1 MASEPLAHDSGGR
14 PLYVGTPVRF
24 THDVAHLYDEGK
36 SGRWYVESLGDRNAS
51 VYPLADKAPPDAKSR
66 MAACRVLQIRDT
78 TTSVWAFAPAL
89 WLVAAGE
96 ESRSPERDELRDLA
110 LVLLKHRNDTMRDIM
125 IALLAWGA
133 DYVHR
138 TNPHAE
144 RHDVEEIPITVP
156 FLTILAQKFGH
167 ANIGCLATTES
178 VAAAVDV
185 ALGQIATLQK
195 RLDTQADFYGRIEAE
210 HAELKRRV
218 DEARK
223 AFGG

>member
-1 MASEPLAHDSGGR
+1 MASEPLAHDVGGR
-14 PLYVGTPVRF
+14 PIFVGSTVRL
-24 THDVAHLYDEGK
+24 TNDVAHLYDDGK
-36 SGRWYVESLGDRNAS
+36 SREWTVERTLEPGESYKKPESIEPEAQLRWFNSNRTLCIRNKDG
-51 VYPLADKAPPDAKSR
+51 VG
-66 MAACRVLQIRDT
+66 
-78 TTSVWAFAPAL
+78 AFAPAL
-89 WLVAAGE
+89 WVTTAGTTA
-96 ESRSPERDELRDLA
+96 SPRERDELRELA
-110 LVLLKHRNDTMRDIM
+110 MVFFANRNSSMRDIM
-125 IALLAWGA
+125 IALLAWGT